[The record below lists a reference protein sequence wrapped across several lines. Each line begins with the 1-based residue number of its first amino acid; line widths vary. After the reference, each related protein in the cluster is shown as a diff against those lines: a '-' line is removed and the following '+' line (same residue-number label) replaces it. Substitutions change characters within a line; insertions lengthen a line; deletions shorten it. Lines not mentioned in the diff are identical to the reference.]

1 MFLSE
6 TPEKFRAEKSN
17 SIDILL
23 TETDTRWLLHIPG
36 TCVEIDP
43 DQPKK
48 DDEKARSDENADDK
62 NNQLKLRCD
71 KKKICKA

>member
-36 TCVEIDP
+36 TGGEIDP